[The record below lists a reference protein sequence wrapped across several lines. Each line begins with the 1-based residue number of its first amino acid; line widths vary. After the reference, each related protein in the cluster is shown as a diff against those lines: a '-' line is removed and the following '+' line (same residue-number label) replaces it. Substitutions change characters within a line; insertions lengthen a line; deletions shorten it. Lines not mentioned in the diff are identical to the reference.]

1 MAGNPVGFG
10 RDVGPRRM
18 RWGRG
23 SAAPGRANSPEARE
37 QDLQARVAEL
47 RQLETEDP
55 EGRWFLPLGGAL
67 RDLGHFEEAAFIL
80 RRGLERDPESLGGW
94 VILGQCYAAM
104 GEIQVARGLFEW
116 ISSRDPDN
124 ALVLRGLADI
134 LARQGERRRAADC
147 YRALIKV
154 MPRDLAAQDSLAG
167 LLDHLPPADEAPPG
181 VSTHEDAAGDAADA
195 ASGTPETTR
204 QGRRSGRPV
213 LPGRRAEPRPSRGMG
228 PPPESRPRPGIF
240 EPLPADLDW
249 GESRPGSRPAGGGGE
264 AGKRVHSG
272 YWRWLARMTEEE
284 EGPSDPPGKE

>member
-1 MAGNPVGFG
+1 MG
-10 RDVGPRRM
+10 
-18 RWGRG
+18 WGRG
-23 SAAPGRANSPEARE
+23 SAAPGHANSPEARE
-37 QDLQARVAEL
+37 HHLQARVAEL

-124 ALVLRGLADI
+124 ALVLRGLAGI

-154 MPRDLAAQDSLAG
+154 MPRDLAAQEALAG
-167 LLDHLPPADEAPPG
+167 LLDHPLPADEGPPG
-181 VSTHEDAAGDAADA
+181 DSPLEDAAGEDA
-195 ASGTPETTR
+195 ASDPPETMR
-204 QGRRSGRPV
+204 LGRRSARPV
-213 LPGRRAEPRPSRGMG
+213 LPGRRAGPRPARGMG
-228 PPPESRPRPGIF
+228 LPPESRPRPGIF
-240 EPLPADLDW
+240 EPPPADLDW
-249 GESRPGSRPAGGGGE
+249 RESRPGSQPSGGGKE
-264 AGKRVHSG
+264 AGKRLDSG

-284 EGPSDPPGKE
+284 EGPSGPAGKE